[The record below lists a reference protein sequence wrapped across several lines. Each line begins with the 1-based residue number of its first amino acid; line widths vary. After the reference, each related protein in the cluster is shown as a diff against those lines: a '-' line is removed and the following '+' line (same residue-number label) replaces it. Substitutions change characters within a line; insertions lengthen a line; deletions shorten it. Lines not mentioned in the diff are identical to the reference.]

1 MPGWADKLLIA
12 MMEGLVIVAD
22 REIMEDPET
31 VETEIVETEIVEADQ
46 MTDAAAVQEMAAGH
60 RAEAAVDLLL
70 WILNKG
76 VKLPPW
82 EAELLMAEE
91 EEMVTVTTTD
101 VEVRGMVVPLTLLT
115 HAQVSTAVATE
126 EALPLWILNKGEK

>member
-31 VETEIVETEIVEADQ
+31 VETEIVEAEIVEADQ
-46 MTDAAAVQEMAAGH
+46 MTNAAAVQEMAAGH

-76 VKLPPW
+76 VKLPQW

-101 VEVRGMVVPLTLLT
+101 VEVRGMVVTLTLLT
-115 HAQVSTAVATE
+115 HAQVPAAVATE